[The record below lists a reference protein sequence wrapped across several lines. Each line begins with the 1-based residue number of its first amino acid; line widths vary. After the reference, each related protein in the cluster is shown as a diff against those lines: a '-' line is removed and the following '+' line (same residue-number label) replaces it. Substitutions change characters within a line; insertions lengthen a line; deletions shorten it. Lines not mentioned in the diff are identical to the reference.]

1 MGAVRISDAGATDG
15 DALGVLKMSPGTH
28 TVANMRKVLTKR
40 LGDLPSSWIGRVAY
54 VLFLLAVLAVSIRS
68 IVMML
73 SPAT

>member
-28 TVANMRKVLTKR
+28 TVVNMRKVLTKR